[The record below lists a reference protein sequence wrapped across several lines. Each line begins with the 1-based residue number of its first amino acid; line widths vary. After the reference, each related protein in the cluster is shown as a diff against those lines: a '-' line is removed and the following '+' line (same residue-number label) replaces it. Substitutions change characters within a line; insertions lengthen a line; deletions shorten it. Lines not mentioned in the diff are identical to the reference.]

1 MRSLTNLFQAD
12 YITISE
18 VYTHL
23 KATIDT
29 ITTQYIGRNGMP
41 PNYGNFLKEYI
52 NEQGILSEELPD
64 FITQFAIATI
74 ESLQDRFPDSEIL
87 NSLRI
92 FDPRELPPQYN
103 QIHSYG
109 YNEIQTLVNFYGKPK
124 NFRQIE
130 YPPIIDGNL
139 LIKEWDIFKYRLH
152 NYRTTTTIYTWK
164 AFFDLPNF
172 STQFPNITKLAS
184 IFLITP
190 LSNAVVERVFSH
202 QNLIKTKSRNR
213 LNVSTLH
220 MLLLIALN
228 GPESEIFD
236 WEKAYNYWITKDRR
250 I

>member
-1 MRSLTNLFQAD
+1 EQTLDEPNIVLLRIINTRWLSLSNVVSNLHRILDSVKIALQEDSSKSAD

-41 PNYGNFLKEYI
+41 PNYENFLKEYI
-52 NEQGILSEELPD
+52 DEQGILFEELPD
-64 FITQFAIATI
+64 FISQFAIATI

-109 YNEIQTLVNFYGKPK
+109 NNEIKTLVKFYGKPK
-124 NFRQIE
+124 NFCQIE
-130 YPPIIDGNL
+130 YQPIID
-139 LIKEWDIFKYRLH
+139 
-152 NYRTTTTIYTWK
+152 
-164 AFFDLPNF
+164 
-172 STQFPNITKLAS
+172 
-184 IFLITP
+184 
-190 LSNAVVERVFSH
+190 
-202 QNLIKTKSRNR
+202 
-213 LNVSTLH
+213 
-220 MLLLIALN
+220 
-228 GPESEIFD
+228 ESEIFD